1 LSDSIAKA
9 LTTAVI
15 SGDYS
20 QFKKAI
26 YSMVLE
32 NAINAIVESG
42 VIADRVESLVQK
54 VLGDSK
60 EQFTMQDAHDII
72 ADINSL
78 WEEATDINT
87 PMGSLL
93 MGLRESMAQFGEFDI
108 NVNPAS
114 VVTAI
119 PSQVQDKLVTA
130 IESVAENLS
139 QAITEAGLNSHINE
153 VLITTAYITQMI
165 TDSVLIQNATFDMSG
180 DIVLSNVGG
189 ESLVDWMESFVTELV
204 NNSTP

>member
-1 LSDSIAKA
+1 
-9 LTTAVI
+9 
-15 SGDYS
+15 
-20 QFKKAI
+20 
-26 YSMVLE
+26 ME
-32 NAINAIVESG
+32 
-42 VIADRVESLVQK
+42 
-54 VLGDSK
+54 
-60 EQFTMQDAHDII
+60 
-72 ADINSL
+72 
-78 WEEATDINT
+78 
-87 PMGSLL
+87 
-93 MGLRESMAQFGEFDI
+93 
-108 NVNPAS
+108 
-114 VVTAI
+114 TAI